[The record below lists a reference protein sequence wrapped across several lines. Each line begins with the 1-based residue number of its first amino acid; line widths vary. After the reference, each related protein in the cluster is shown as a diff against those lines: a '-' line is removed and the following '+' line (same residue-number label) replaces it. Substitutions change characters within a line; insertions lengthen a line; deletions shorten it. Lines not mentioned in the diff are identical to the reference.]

1 MCDKSEKKTQSTQT
15 QSIPG
20 WLESVSKSLAERT
33 QQQADKPFEVY
44 NGQRVADFS
53 ADQNTAFQRLRDFVS
68 DPSMQAPIEKAMTS
82 EAGTIGTERVVDES
96 GRLGAIADYINP
108 FAEKALQPALAKI
121 QEQADARRK
130 QINAGATAA
139 RAFGDARHGIVE
151 SNLDKV
157 TSQAIGDTAATA
169 MAGAFDRAMT
179 TRAADLN
186 RFGDVDAKN
195 ASLQETELNR
205 GVAASQAM
213 QNQMIQQLQ
222 ALLNAGGQQQGKD
235 QAELDAQYQEF
246 IRKVSND
253 PNQLKLLASV
263 LSSLPYSKTTTGSA
277 TETAPDNSIL
287 GLIGSLG
294 GAALGTAPVS
304 NAIAAM
310 LGGAATQK

>member
-1 MCDKSEKKTQSTQT
+1 MCKESEKKTQSTQT
-15 QSIPG
+15 QAIPD
-20 WLESVSKSLAERT
+20 WLESVSRSLAENT
-33 QQQADKPFEVY
+33 QKQVDKPFEVY
-44 NGQRVADFS
+44 SGDRVADFS
-53 ADQNTAFQRLRDFVS
+53 ADQNTAFQRLRDFAA
-68 DPSMQAPIEKAMTS
+68 DPSTQDPIRKAMTA
-82 EAGTIGTERVVDES
+82 EAGTIGTERVVDEG
-96 GRLGAIADYINP
+96 GRLGDIADYMNP
-108 FAEKALQPALAKI
+108 YIDKALQPALTKI

-151 SNLDKV
+151 SKLDQT

-169 MAGAFDRAMT
+169 LAGAFDKTMA

-195 ASLQETELNR
+195 ANLQETELNR
-205 GVAASQAM
+205 GVAASQTM
-213 QNQMIQQLQ
+213 QNQMLQQLQ
-222 ALLNAGGQQQGKD
+222 ALLNAGGQQQGMN

-263 LSSLPYSKTTTGSA
+263 LGSLPYSKTTTGSA
-277 TETAPDNSIL
+277 TETMPDNSIL
-287 GLIGSLG
+287 GLVGSLG

-310 LGGAATQK
+310 LGGALKQK